1 MAQKILVYRI
11 AILILCLIGSGFVAG
26 GVWWMSGIKRIN
38 TEYVSTKAKIEKI
51 EKHTERHRR
60 KTSTHYRVI
69 VSYLANDK
77 VYTNE
82 LGAYSSSMS
91 EGDSITVQ
99 YNPKNVTEIRST
111 DVEYV
116 ISVVFIAVGGVLLIS
131 AMFMPML
138 FRSLNRQNN

>member
-1 MAQKILVYRI
+1 
-11 AILILCLIGSGFVAG
+11 
-26 GVWWMSGIKRIN
+26 MSGIKRIN

-116 ISVVFIAVGGVLLIS
+116 ISVVFITVGGVLLIS

-138 FRSLNRQNN
+138 FRRLNRRNN